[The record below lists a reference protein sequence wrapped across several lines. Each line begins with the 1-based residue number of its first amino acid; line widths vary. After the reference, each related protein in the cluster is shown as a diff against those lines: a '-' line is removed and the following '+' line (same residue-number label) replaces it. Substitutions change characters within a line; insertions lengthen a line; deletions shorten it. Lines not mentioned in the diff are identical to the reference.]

1 MITVGSLM
9 PYLGGALLL
18 GGIAVALSRQREL
31 IRRWCA
37 WMVGVPIIT
46 AAFWFGRPGA
56 AAVAV
61 VAGVIAAFEY
71 ARLARLTMADRAV
84 LATALV
90 GLVLTA
96 WLAPAHLAQVAAA
109 AALAIAAVPLLT
121 GDVTDGAR
129 RLAFGVLGLAWLA
142 PLAGLVSL
150 GATALA
156 LFMAVSVADI
166 TAAQIGPRLRG
177 PYLSPL
183 SPGKRWSGT
192 LVGSAAGVGVLALLG
207 VATVPMMVAVS
218 VGGPAGDLLES
229 MIKRGADVKN
239 TGRWLPGSGGLLD
252 RLDSLLIAL
261 SLVLVC
267 TSASGTPLLERITVT
282 STNTSDLPPTG
293 TSWRSAYA
301 GAVLLLIGAVLLAL
315 TRRRRARHSA
325 D

>member
-96 WLAPAHLAQVAAA
+96 WLAP
-109 AALAIAAVPLLT
+109 
-121 GDVTDGAR
+121 
-129 RLAFGVLGLAWLA
+129 
-142 PLAGLVSL
+142 LAGLVSL

-166 TAAQIGPRLRG
+166 TAAQIGPAC
-177 PYLSPL
+177 
-183 SPGKRWSGT
+183 
-192 LVGSAAGVGVLALLG
+192 AAR
-207 VATVPMMVAVS
+207 TCRP
-218 VGGPAGDLLES
+218 
-229 MIKRGADVKN
+229 
-239 TGRWLPGSGGLLD
+239 
-252 RLDSLLIAL
+252 
-261 SLVLVC
+261 C
-267 TSASGTPLLERITVT
+267 
-282 STNTSDLPPTG
+282 
-293 TSWRSAYA
+293 
-301 GAVLLLIGAVLLAL
+301 
-315 TRRRRARHSA
+315 RRANGGAARWWDRRPGWASWPCLA
-325 D
+325 SPPCP